1 MATAQLE
8 RRTDHTILHKV
19 TMTGGAMYWVVT
31 YPNSTLMD
39 IRNFKGRKVN
49 FGEPAREIVRQAI
62 QVSLAKEQTIRFVEV
77 LRLAPG
83 GVVISHAS
91 AKMLVDTGF
100 RLTMRGENFIHNKD

>member
-19 TMTGGAMYWVVT
+19 TMAAGVYWVTT

-62 QVSLAKEQTIRFVEV
+62 QASLAKEQTIRFVEV

-100 RLTMRGENFIHNKD
+100 RLSMRGENFIHNKD